1 MSQCT
6 KPDALKVQVGGG
18 HYAKLKIQTVEFVM
32 TNRWDFCAGSIVKY
46 LTRYRDKNGRQD
58 LEKAKHFVQ
67 LRQAS
72 LSPDHRQP
80 PARLGMHAYCMAN
93 DLYLGLRETL
103 MALETWVLLNGKR
116 DAQEVL
122 DGIDALIEAEYPHDM
137 PQL

>member
-18 HYAKLKIQTVEFVM
+18 HYAKLKIQPVEFIM
-32 TNRWDFCAGSIVKY
+32 ENQWDFCAGSVVKY

-72 LSPDHRQP
+72 LSRAHRHGQRPLPRAARDPDGARDLG
-80 PARLGMHAYCMAN
+80 PA
-93 DLYLGLRETL
+93 
-103 MALETWVLLNGKR
+103 
-116 DAQEVL
+116 
-122 DGIDALIEAEYPHDM
+122 
-137 PQL
+137 